1 MNLGMFCRVLA
12 RIKRLVVFLRQVVNF
27 SEIKVIY
34 RPCSLVSR
42 WSNKC
47 NYSHLALLFI
57 ISAFYVCKETFGNI
71 FFPLILEL
79 NQMFCL
85 YCK

>member
-1 MNLGMFCRVLA
+1 MNSARFCRVLA
-12 RIKRLVVFLRQVVNF
+12 RIKRLVVFLRQVISF

-34 RPCSLVSR
+34 RLCSLVSR

-47 NYSHLALLFI
+47 NYPNLALLFI
-57 ISAFYVCKETFGNI
+57 ISAFHVYKETFGDI

>member
-1 MNLGMFCRVLA
+1 MNSGRFCRVLA

-47 NYSHLALLFI
+47 TYSHLAVLFI
-57 ISAFYVCKETFGNI
+57 ISAFYVYKETFSHI
-71 FFPLILEL
+71 FFFLI
-79 NQMFCL
+79 
-85 YCK
+85 